1 VVDLSA
7 GTSGIGER
15 FSDWQVAK
23 PSRQN
28 GLTRRIGLAPGAGFS
43 LVIFVILIGLS
54 LATAGC
60 SSTSRRVA
68 DASQELAGQ
77 LSKPSRP
84 TQTAFPAHTS
94 DAEQSVYIDA
104 SLSMAG
110 YTRETNQQ
118 STFDKLL
125 DQLGYALPMCHV
137 YRYGQAG
144 KIAPKNVS
152 ELFTPAAF
160 GHSLHNPEFYSLQF
174 NPDDRLIEMLAAE
187 NPAAFSVLVTDG
199 VYSAPTGGTSP
210 PVVEA
215 MGKWMKQG
223 RYLGILVFRSSYH
236 GPFYS
241 ELKYGMLG
249 SVAVSDRPVY
259 AFVFSPTRQMFANLQ
274 EKLGREF
281 PKMQTIFFSDDAV
294 HCQVGM
300 PSGNLPLYSQAQ
312 PPNVPYHWQMFGAA
326 IFGSQAQA
334 GLPYNIAYDLK
345 EYYPAGKISLDVGT
359 QYYQWVNRA
368 FKEPEP
374 GARPRIA
381 CDISPDKTSVISSL
395 STPAKCAIKITPV
408 LVRDAAAN
416 YGFYAFKVNASVG
429 SLRDEIRQLSTW
441 DDSLPQN
448 ANQTFRFYEFVA
460 QITSVHFQIVLAK
473 ENSPWLFVTV
483 KNNP

>member
-1 VVDLSA
+1 VDLSEEI
-7 GTSGIGER
+7 SGSGKR
-15 FSDWQVAK
+15 SWGWQATR
-23 PSRQN
+23 SRQD
-28 GLTRRIGLAPGAGFS
+28 GRKHGVAPGAGYCL
-43 LVIFVILIGLS
+43 LVIFIGLS
-54 LATAGC
+54 LATVGC
-60 SSTSRRVA
+60 TSTTRRVA
-68 DASQELAGQ
+68 DASQELAGH
-77 LSKPSRP
+77 LNGSSRP
-84 TQTAFPAHTS
+84 TQTAVSPHTP
-94 DAEQSVYIDA
+94 DAEQRVYIDA

-118 STFDKLL
+118 SVFDKLL

-152 ELFTPAAF
+152 ELYTPTAF

-174 NPDDRLIEMLAAE
+174 NPDDRLIEMLASE

-215 MGKWMKQG
+215 MRKWMKRG
-223 RYLGILVFRSSYH
+223 LYLGILVFRSSYR

-241 ELKYGMLG
+241 ERKYGMLG
-249 SVAVSDRPVY
+249 SVTVSDRPVY

-274 EKLGREF
+274 EKLGHEF

-300 PSGNLPLYSQAQ
+300 PSGNLPLYSDAQ

-334 GLPYNIAYDLK
+334 RLPYDIAYDLK
-345 EYYPAGKISLDVGT
+345 EYYPAGGISLDVGT
-359 QYYQWVNRA
+359 QYYRWIKGPFEV
-368 FKEPEP
+368 EP
-374 GARPRIA
+374 GARPQIA
-381 CDISPDKTSVISSL
+381 CDIHADKPSGTTSL
-395 STPAKCAIKITPV
+395 ATPAKCAFKITPV
-408 LVRDAAAN
+408 LARDAAAN
-416 YGFYAFKVNASVG
+416 YSFYAFKVNASVS

-448 ANQTFRFYEFVA
+448 ANQTYRFYEFVM
-460 QITSVHFQIVLAK
+460 QITNVHFQTVLAQ
-473 ENSPWLFVTV
+473 ENSPWIFVTV

>member
-1 VVDLSA
+1 VDLSEGIS
-7 GTSGIGER
+7 GTGER
-15 FSDWQVAK
+15 YSDGQVATHG
-23 PSRQN
+23 RQN
-28 GLTRRIGLAPGAGFS
+28 ALSRDIGVATRAGFC
-43 LVIFVILIGLS
+43 LLILIGLS

-60 SSTSRRVA
+60 TSTTRQVA
-68 DASQELAGQ
+68 DASQDLAGH
-77 LSKPSRP
+77 LNSPSRP
-84 TQTAFPAHTS
+84 THAAVSPRTL
-94 DAEQSVYIDA
+94 DAEQRVYIDA

-144 KIAPKNVS
+144 KIAPKNIS
-152 ELFTPAAF
+152 ELFRPTAF
-160 GHSLHNPEFYSLQF
+160 GHDLHNPDFYNLQF

-215 MGKWMKQG
+215 MRKWMKRG
-223 RYLGILVFRSSYH
+223 LYLGILVFRSSYH

-249 SVAVSDRPVY
+249 SVSVSDRPVY
-259 AFVFSPTRQMFANLQ
+259 AFVFSPTRRMFDNLQ
-274 EKLGREF
+274 EKLGHEF

-300 PSGNLPLYSQAQ
+300 PSGNLPLYSEAQ
-312 PPNVPYHWQMFGAA
+312 PPNVPYHWQMFEAA
-326 IFGSQAQA
+326 IFGRQAQA
-334 GLPYNIAYDLK
+334 KVPYDIAYDIK
-345 EYYPAGKISLDVGT
+345 EYYPAGEISLDVGT
-359 QYYQWVNRA
+359 QYYRWIKDP
-368 FKEPEP
+368 FKEVEP
-374 GARPRIA
+374 GARPEIA
-381 CDISPDKTSVISSL
+381 CDIHADKPSGTTSL
-395 STPAKCAIKITPV
+395 SAPAKCAFKITPV

-416 YGFYAFKVNASVG
+416 YGFYAFKVNANVS
-429 SLRDEIRQLSTW
+429 SLREEIRQLSTW

-448 ANQTFRFYEFVA
+448 ANRTYRFYEFVM
-460 QITSVHFQIVLAK
+460 QITSVHFQTVLAQ

-483 KNNP
+483 MDDP